1 MTLYKILFYLIYSFA
16 AFFAI
21 WIALSIDL
29 KKKNY
34 HGVINYIIY
43 GMVIIYVLLFGLRG
57 IDIGTDTPMYHYQY
71 SNFEELDFGTDAPV
85 GLLMMFL
92 NNFSENPQVFLF
104 VMSFLFLFIYVYS
117 LWKHSDMQQS
127 NFYLIVFSL
136 ISLFFFES
144 LVINIIRQGV
154 SISFFILAII
164 THNIAPFQKHKWR
177 LLLLLSIC
185 FHFTSIIPILLY
197 FLVISLKKVHIN
209 YYYYLYLISVLL
221 SVISFSILSF
231 KNYFI
236 GFLFID
242 ERRSSYL
249 IDDFVDYTVGF
260 KPQFVAFNSIFLI
273 IFFYLNRI
281 ENNVFYTNLLKYY
294 ALISAVFFMMF
305 QIPYS
310 DRWGIMSWCVI
321 PLLIAPMFKVYD
333 NRISMNATITV
344 IFLIF
349 IFIFFQSR

>member
-34 HGVINYIIY
+34 HGVINYISYLII
-43 GMVIIYVLLFGLRG
+43 IIYALLFGLRDT
-57 IDIGTDTPMYHYQY
+57 DIGTDTPMYHYQY
-71 SNFEELDFGTDAPV
+71 SNYDELDFGTDAPV

-104 VMSFLFLFIYVYS
+104 LMSFLFLIIYVYS
-117 LWKHSDMQQS
+117 LWKHSNIQQS

-136 ISLFFFES
+136 ISLFFFET
-144 LVINIIRQGV
+144 LAINIIRQGV
-154 SISFFILAII
+154 SISFFVLAII
-164 THNIAPFQKHKWR
+164 THNIAPWQKYKWR
-177 LLLLLSIC
+177 FLLIMSIC

-221 SVISFSILSF
+221 SAISFSILSF

-236 GFLFID
+236 GILFID

-249 IDDFVDYTVGF
+249 TDDFVDYAVGF

-273 IFFYLNRI
+273 LFFYLNRI

-305 QIPYS
+305 QIPFS
-310 DRWGIMSWCVI
+310 DRWGIMCWCVI
-321 PLLIAPMFKVYD
+321 PFLIAPMFKVYE
-333 NRISMNATITV
+333 NSMSMKATFTV
-344 IFLIF
+344 LCLIF
-349 IFIFFQSR
+349 IFVFFQSR

>member
-1 MTLYKILFYLIYSFA
+1 MYKIIFYLIYF
-16 AFFAI
+16 FFAVGAI
-21 WIALSIDL
+21 WVAYSIDF

-34 HGVINYIIY
+34 HGVINYITSGTVVIY
-43 GMVIIYVLLFGLRG
+43 LFLFGLREA
-57 IDIGTDTPMYHYQY
+57 DIGTDTPMYNYQY
-71 SNFEELDFGTDAPV
+71 AHNEELDFGTDAPI
-85 GLLMMFL
+85 GALMMFL

-104 VMSFLFLFIYVYS
+104 VMSFLFLSIYTYA
-117 LWKHSDMQQS
+117 LWKHSDIQQS

-136 ISLFFFES
+136 ISLFFFET
-144 LVINIIRQGV
+144 LAINIIRQGV

-164 THNIAPFQKHKWR
+164 THNIDPNKKYKW
-177 LLLLLSIC
+177 LCFLFLSIC
-185 FHFTSIIPILLY
+185 FHFTSIIPILIY
-197 FLVISLKKVHIN
+197 FLVISLKKVQIN
-209 YYYYLYLISVLL
+209 YFYYFYLISALL
-221 SVISFSILSF
+221 SAISFSILSF

-249 IDDFVDYTVGF
+249 IDDFVDYSVGF

-273 IFFYLNRI
+273 LFFYLNRI

-305 QIPYS
+305 QIPFS

-321 PLLIAPMFKVYD
+321 PLLISPLFKVYKS
-333 NRISMNATITV
+333 RISMKATFSLL
-344 IFLIF
+344 FLIF